1 MKRFDVDLLTD
12 RFHIRSI
19 KLEDVSERWC
29 QWTADPLAALLLNAP
44 RQPLDIAQLRAHVES
59 IDQID
64 RIMVG
69 IFDRATGQHVG
80 VIAADFID
88 DRKRIMP
95 SILIG
100 EPEHRNIGVMTEIR
114 DTFGDHA
121 FDNLPFESAVAT
133 VLAHNEVMIKIM
145 ESRGWKFLRRLEREK
160 KRVEGRGYIDV
171 LVYEFPR
178 AVWYEQKAQRKTA

>member
-19 KLEDVSERWC
+19 TPGDVSERWC
-29 QWTADPLAALLLNAP
+29 QWTADPLAAFLLNAP
-44 RQPLDIAQLRAHVES
+44 RRPLDIAQLRAHVES

-64 RIMVG
+64 RILVG
-69 IFDRATGQHVG
+69 LFNRHTGLHVG

-88 DRKRIMP
+88 DRRRIMP

-100 EPEHRNIGVMTEIR
+100 EGEYRNVGVMTEIR
-114 DTFGDHA
+114 DTFGDFA
-121 FDNLPFESAVAT
+121 FDNLPFESAVAS

-160 KRVEGRGYIDV
+160 KRADGRGYIDV

-178 AVWYEQKAQRKTA
+178 EVWYEQKAQRKSA